1 MRWKHEYL
9 DDTQPSIQY
18 AAVFFTENLRS
29 LRLNRY
35 EFYLVILPL
44 GIRWALMRYHIKPLG
59 MTKTQG
65 FCQDFYWYDLF
76 LNQ

>member
-1 MRWKHEYL
+1 MKWKHEYL

-44 GIRWALMRYHIKPLG
+44 GIRWALMKYHIKPLG
-59 MTKTQG
+59 MTKNKVFASTFIG
-65 FCQDFYWYDLF
+65 MNCF
-76 LNQ
+76 